1 MRLLSSIFTK
11 LFATRVGMINTGYKW
26 DTRSTEQLATLHRS
40 LRMVMEDALQLSD
53 VPFQL
58 VEGGRS
64 IARQT
69 ELFQAGK
76 SKINPAAYP
85 KYADLY
91 KAAKHIV
98 GPGEPL
104 SRAVD
109 IICATSHDKRYDYNH
124 LCFIAGAVMAAAR
137 MRGVRMRWG
146 GNWDGDT
153 EIISDQTFQ
162 DLVHFELL

>member
-1 MRLLSSIFTK
+1 MRWLNK
-11 LFATRVGMINTGYKW
+11 LFMLNSGYKW
-26 DTRSTEQLATLHRS
+26 DDRSAAQLATLHPT
-40 LRMVMEDALQLSD
+40 LRMVMEDAVQLSD

-58 VEGGRS
+58 VEGARS

-85 KYADLY
+85 NYADLY

-109 IICATSHDKRYDYNH
+109 IICATPDKKYDYNH
-124 LCFIAGAVMAAAR
+124 LCFIAGSVMAA
-137 MRGVRMRWG
+137 VR
-146 GNWDGDT
+146 
-153 EIISDQTFQ
+153 
-162 DLVHFELL
+162 

>member
-1 MRLLSSIFTK
+1 MLNS
-11 LFATRVGMINTGYKW
+11 GYKW
-26 DTRSTEQLATLHRS
+26 DDRSTKQLATIHRS
-40 LRMVMEDALQLSD
+40 LQMVMTDALQLSI

-58 VEGGRS
+58 VEGART

-76 SKINPAAYP
+76 SKINPAAFP
-85 KYADLY
+85 NYADLY
-91 KAAKHIV
+91 KSAKHIV

-109 IICATSHDKRYDYNH
+109 IICATPDKKYDYNH
-124 LCFIAGAVMAAAR
+124 LCFIAGSVMAAAS
-137 MRGVRMRWG
+137 MRGVRLRWG
-146 GNWDGDT
+146 GNWDGDG